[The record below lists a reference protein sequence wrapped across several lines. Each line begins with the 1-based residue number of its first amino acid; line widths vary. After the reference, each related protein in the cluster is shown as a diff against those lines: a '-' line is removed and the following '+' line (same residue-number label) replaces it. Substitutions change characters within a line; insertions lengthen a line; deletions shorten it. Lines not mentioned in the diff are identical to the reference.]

1 MSRSRWEYSNLAEHG
16 TLHLGRHDDI
26 TGSGA
31 WRPLSGE
38 AAQQLSAVAVLTAQR
53 LAGALPDTPIG
64 IIQVCVCT
72 PANNR
77 LVGPLPPTHSLRRHH
92 TTCII
97 MLSCLI
103 AVMMEIPMR
112 PYII

>member
-38 AAQQLSAVAVLTAQR
+38 VAQQLSAVAVLTAKR

-64 IIQVCVCT
+64 IIQVCVSA
-72 PANNR
+72 PANKC
-77 LVGPLPPTHSLRRHH
+77 LVVLQPPIQSL
-92 TTCII
+92 
-97 MLSCLI
+97 
-103 AVMMEIPMR
+103 
-112 PYII
+112 